1 MDTIGTSTI
10 TDYWLLPTPFT
21 IQQKGSVLAFII
33 LHRMDVGWH
42 VLETG
47 VLSPDSQSR
56 ITNLEVTFAIAL
68 YKRND

>member
-10 TDYWLLPTPFT
+10 TDYWLLPTPST
-21 IQQKGSVLAFII
+21 VQQKGSALAFII
-33 LHRMDVGWH
+33 LHRMDVGWR

-56 ITNLEVTFAIAL
+56 ITNLGVTFAIVL
-68 YKRND
+68 YKRDD